1 MSTTSIEYQS
11 SENELPKARTGIQGL
26 DEITGGGLPQGRPTL
41 VCGSAGAG
49 KTLLG
54 MEFLIRGTTQYNE
67 PGVFMAFEET
77 TEELTKN
84 VRSLGF
90 DLKQLVADK
99 KIRLDHV
106 RVERSEIEE
115 TGEYDLEGLFVRLGY
130 AIDAIGAKRVVLDTI
145 ESLFSAFTDEAILRA
160 ELRRLFRWLKDK
172 GVTAVITGERG
183 KEGGLTRQGIEEYVS
198 DCVILL
204 DHRVHEQIS
213 TRRLRVVK
221 YRGTTHGTNEYPFI
235 INRRGISVLPVTSLG
250 LAHKVSRE
258 RVSTGIERLDAML
271 GGRGIYRGSTA
282 LITGAAGTGKTSLV
296 AHFVDAACRR
306 GEKCL
311 YFAFE
316 ESPDQIVR
324 NMESI
329 GLDLQQH
336 LQSGLLRFQASRPTL
351 HGLELHLV
359 ALHQAIE
366 EFQPANVVLDPV
378 TNLVQAGTQS
388 ETHAMLMRMIDY
400 LKSRGTTTWMT
411 SLTEGGGV
419 PQQTD
424 VGISSLI
431 DTWILLRDI
440 ESSGERNRGLYL
452 IKSRGMAHSNQV
464 REYRLTDRGFD
475 VLDVYLGPGG
485 VLTGSARLAQ
495 EGKERA
501 EKTLREQEFQRQQA
515 QMEAERKALEA
526 QIAALQ
532 AKLTVAERE
541 MTLAA
546 TQEEL
551 RRAQTETDRAA
562 MAKSRKANPEPGH
575 AGS

>member
-1 MSTTSIEYQS
+1 MSTTSIEYLS

-99 KIRLDHV
+99 KLRLDHV

-145 ESLFSAFTDEAILRA
+145 ESLFSAFTDQAILRA

-183 KEGGLTRQGIEEYVS
+183 KEGSLTRQGIEEYVS

-204 DHRVHEQIS
+204 DHRVHEQLS

-235 INRRGISVLPVTSLG
+235 INKRGISVLPVTSLG
-250 LAHKVSRE
+250 LAHKASRE

-282 LITGAAGTGKTSLV
+282 LITGSAGTGKTSLV
-296 AHFVDAACRR
+296 AHFIDAACRR

-311 YFAFE
+311 YIAFE

-329 GLDLQQH
+329 GRDLQQH

-359 ALHQAIE
+359 TLHQAIE
-366 EFQPANVVLDPV
+366 DFQPANVVLDPV
-378 TNLVQAGTQS
+378 TNLVQAGTHS
-388 ETHAMLMRMIDY
+388 EAHAMLMRMIDY
-400 LKSRGTTTWMT
+400 LKSLGTTTWMT
-411 SLTEGGGV
+411 SLTEGGAV
-419 PQQTD
+419 EQTE
-424 VGISSLI
+424 VGISSLT
-431 DTWILLRDI
+431 DTWILLRNI

-452 IKSRGMAHSNQV
+452 IKSRGMAHSNQI
-464 REYRLTDRGFD
+464 REYRLTDHGFE
-475 VLDVYLGPGG
+475 VMDVYLGPAGS
-485 VLTGSARLAQ
+485 LTGSARLAQ
-495 EGKERA
+495 ETKERG
-501 EKTLREQEFQRQQA
+501 EETLRELEFQRQQA
-515 QMEAERKALEA
+515 QMEAERKAVEA

-532 AKLTVAERE
+532 ARLTVAERE
-541 MTLAA
+541 LQLAA

-562 MAKSRKANPEPGH
+562 MAQSRQANPEPGH